1 MALCVRPG
9 APWLR
14 CSSPWGSR
22 CVRLNLHTRKTNNPF
37 PTPPPARARPPLP
50 LGFGLGAWAAGQL
63 AAPPHSRGGAWEC
76 EFAPPRSQSPPL
88 PLLRCPPPLPGGAL
102 ITDAIPYGRA
112 APTTHSPPLSPLAPV
127 RPRPRLR
134 FGRGRPDGSLPPP
147 HSRGGLEITSSI
159 SFPHLYCMSD
169 PDFGRLFAFSLTTIF
184 PMPRYRFGIVKMHAR
199 EKVLRLRTPIHIM
212 IH

>member
-1 MALCVRPG
+1 MRPPRCPMATLLFAMGQPVRSLKSSHPQNKQPVPHPSPRSRPSAL
-9 APWLR
+9 APRLWPRGMGGRTAR
-14 CSSPWGSR
+14 CP
-22 CVRLNLHTRKTNNPF
+22 
-37 PTPPPARARPPLP
+37 PPLP
-50 LGFGLGAWAAGQL
+50 
-63 AAPPHSRGGAWEC
+63 GGAWEC

>member
-63 AAPPHSRGGAWEC
+63 AAPPHSRGGLENVNSLRQD
-76 EFAPPRSQSPPL
+76 PNPHPSPRYAA
-88 PLLRCPPPLPGGAL
+88 PPPLPGGAL
-102 ITDAIPYGRA
+102 ITDAIPYGHA
-112 APTTHSPPLSPLAPV
+112 APTTHSPPLPPLAPV

-147 HSRGGLEITSSI
+147 TPGGGLKLLQAS
-159 SFPHLYCMSD
+159 H
-169 PDFGRLFAFSLTTIF
+169 SLTF
-184 PMPRYRFGIVKMHAR
+184 IVCPTQTSDDFLPFRSLPSSPCLA
-199 EKVLRLRTPIHIM
+199 TASAW
-212 IH
+212 

>member
-63 AAPPHSRGGAWEC
+63 AAPPHSRGG
-76 EFAPPRSQSPPL
+76 
-88 PLLRCPPPLPGGAL
+88 
-102 ITDAIPYGRA
+102 
-112 APTTHSPPLSPLAPV
+112 
-127 RPRPRLR
+127 
-134 FGRGRPDGSLPPP
+134 
-147 HSRGGLEITSSI
+147 LEITSSI